1 MRHEFA
7 ARGEMST
14 FREPDG
20 FRPVSIFKASAR
32 LSLGVSALLILLLSA
47 LCWGGVVS
55 AAMALAVIL

>member
-20 FRPVSIFKASAR
+20 FRPVSIFKATDR
-32 LSLGVSALLILLLSA
+32 LSPGASALLILLFSVLS
-47 LCWGGVVS
+47 WGGLVS